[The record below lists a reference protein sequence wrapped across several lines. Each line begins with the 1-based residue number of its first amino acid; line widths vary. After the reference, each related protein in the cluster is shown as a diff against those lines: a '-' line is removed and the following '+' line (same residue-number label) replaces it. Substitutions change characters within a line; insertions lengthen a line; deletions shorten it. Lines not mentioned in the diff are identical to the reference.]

1 MKLKWISIFLL
12 NCITICC
19 VAQTAGYKFY
29 CLLDSITTAGFY
41 TINLSPEINAHV
53 KTDYSDIRIV
63 NKEGKWIPHIVSSSA
78 SNKVNER
85 KSVSLK
91 FSIIENN
98 KVSTVLLIE
107 PAKNTLSN
115 IGLTIKNTA
124 VKRFCA
130 LSGSDNK
137 EDWFVI
143 NDSVLLAPIANE
155 TSSLSM
161 LRINFPQSNY
171 AYVRVTV
178 YNNNKDPFNIQNV
191 LQYTTADSLPQNKMV
206 QNPASA
212 IVQKDSGKM
221 SYVQINQHAAYHFN
235 YINIKLNGPTYFY
248 RKMEVYI
255 PDTGNTTLS
264 HPGKLIQS
272 FTISNNNTLQ
282 FKVPLLNTPILYLL
296 IYNED
301 NLPIAVTEVQTA
313 CDYTYL
319 IAYIEKGVSYK
330 LIMGNPVAT
339 PPDYDLSNINK
350 ILPADTT
357 RYLSAA
363 KPIAFAEKAAIPL
376 REKNNKWVLWLAI
389 ASALLILLL
398 YTKKM
403 ISEVDKIKQDD
414 SI

>member
-12 NCITICC
+12 NFITIYC

-29 CLLDSITTAGFY
+29 CVLDSVTTAGFY
-41 TINLSPEINAHV
+41 TINLSTEINAHV

-63 NKEGKWIPHIVSSSA
+63 NKVGKWIPHIVASSA
-78 SNKVNER
+78 NNKVNEKESAR
-85 KSVSLK
+85 LK
-91 FSIIENN
+91 FTIIQNN
-98 KVSTVLLIE
+98 KVRTVLLIE
-107 PAKNTLSN
+107 PAKNSISN
-115 IGLTIKNTA
+115 IELTIKNTA
-124 VKRFCA
+124 AKRLCT

-137 EDWFVI
+137 EDWFAI
-143 NDSVLLAPIANE
+143 TDSVLLAPMANE
-155 TSSLSM
+155 TTSLST

-178 YNNNKDPFNIQNV
+178 YNNNKDPFNIQDV
-191 LQYTTADSLPQNKMV
+191 LQHTPANSLPKNKIV

-235 YINIKLNGPTYFY
+235 YINLKLNGPTYFY

-255 PDTGNTTLS
+255 PDAGNTTLL

-272 FTISNNNTLQ
+272 LTISNNNALQ
-282 FKVPLLNTPILYLL
+282 FKVPLLNTPIFYLL

-301 NLPIAVTEVQTA
+301 NLPFAVTEVQTA
-313 CDYTYL
+313 YEYTYL
-319 IAYIEKGVSYK
+319 IAYIEKGDSYK
-330 LIMGNPVAT
+330 LIMGNPFAT

-350 ILPADTT
+350 ILPDDTT

-363 KPIAFAEKAAIPL
+363 KPIAFIEKTAIPS
-376 REKNNKWVLWLAI
+376 RVKNYKWLLWIAI
-389 ASALLILLL
+389 ASALLILLFL
-398 YTKKM
+398 TKKM
-403 ISEVDKIKQDD
+403 MSEVDKTTQDD